1 MRGEGYVWLLQTEK
15 EQVQR
20 NCLRILFLGN
30 SRDLHAEKL
39 ETSIP
44 TNSICSLFIFDLI
57 KSY

>member
-1 MRGEGYVWLLQTEK
+1 MAITNKKGTGPEK
-15 EQVQR
+15 LSVDFVSQETQET
-20 NCLRILFLGN
+20 
-30 SRDLHAEKL
+30 HAEKL

>member
-1 MRGEGYVWLLQTEK
+1 MWGEGYVWLLQTEK

-39 ETSIP
+39 ET
-44 TNSICSLFIFDLI
+44 
-57 KSY
+57 